1 MKKTLKTIVR
11 ILEVTSCGNCKH
23 LDDRW
28 ERAPW
33 DCTEGGLK
41 IRHRDKIHRNCP
53 LDTKKDYLA
62 ANAPD
67 QARFQPSPEDG
78 CSAVEYDYCPE
89 CRGRFSFNKPV
100 NGVCPWCGYQLLNDL
115 LDESMVTYAHKQ
127 KPNGIRFRQYAKDPL
142 PQWAVDVQQCTPNAS
157 GQTPAANKETT

>member
-1 MKKTLKTIVR
+1 MEKTLKTIVR

-67 QARFQPSPEDG
+67 QARFQPSPRMDG
-78 CSAVEYDYCPE
+78 LACPDCGWLVRRIQDDGSVRMEHAYNCRRNQPNDKAHSCRVSA
-89 CRGRFSFNKPV
+89 
-100 NGVCPWCGYQLLNDL
+100 
-115 LDESMVTYAHKQ
+115 
-127 KPNGIRFRQYAKDPL
+127 AKE
-142 PQWAVDVQQCTPNAS
+142 A
-157 GQTPAANKETT
+157 